1 MALQRQRFLEG
12 ALRNGVPAETAQ
24 TIFAKINGHYLFPE
38 SHSHAF
44 AITAYQA
51 AWLKRY
57 HPLAFFVALVNQ
69 QPMGFYPLETL
80 KEDARRCGV
89 PFRNPCVNRSR
100 AKAVPAD
107 GSVRL
112 GLQGVKA
119 VGRAAAARIVQE
131 REQHGPYRGAGD
143 LVRRTGVPPPA
154 ARSLVAAG
162 AFDAIT
168 PNRRRALWA
177 AESAIPPARN
187 GQRALAVAA
196 AVPPWRTGRTPRRCG
211 GSTGRWGS
219 TPAAT

>member
-1 MALQRQRFLEG
+1 M
-12 ALRNGVPAETAQ
+12 
-24 TIFAKINGHYLFPE
+24 FPE

-57 HPLAFFVALVNQ
+57 YSLEFFVALVNQ

-100 AKAVPAD
+100 ARAIPAD

-119 VGRAAAARIVQE
+119 VGETVAARIVQA
-131 REQHGPYRGAGD
+131 REQHGPYADAGN
-143 LVRRTGVPPPA
+143 LVRRTGVPHQA

-162 AFDAIT
+162 AFDATT
-168 PNRRRALWA
+168 PNRRQALWA
-177 AESAIPPARN
+177 AESAIPPNRN
-187 GQRALAVAA
+187 GQRPLAVATAVPVLADWTDAEKMRGEYRALGIYPRGHLMAFVRPALPPDVLPAA
-196 AVPPWRTGRTPRRCG
+196 AVE
-211 GSTGRWGS
+211 
-219 TPAAT
+219 